1 MSTSNLPE
9 RESLPDMVAH
19 LVGVAE
25 WMHDRFG
32 SPQSRLLTLE
42 AAAFIQQIASAL
54 PVCPTCEGIGHLGP
68 ATGAAQADYGRACP
82 DCTDGRM
89 DVFRALA
96 IARAV
101 MATTYDHLAWTTDQV
116 KAGQYDPHPIIAHLR
131 AVKP

>member
-1 MSTSNLPE
+1 MSAKDDYPAIIHREWQEHDFAPE
-9 RESLPDMVAH
+9 MLINRRDYTAACDEID
-19 LVGVAE
+19 
-25 WMHDRFG
+25 
-32 SPQSRLLTLE
+32 E
-42 AAAFIQQIASAL
+42 ARRITNAL
-54 PVCPTCEGIGHLGP
+54 PVCPTCDGEP
-68 ATGAAQADYGRACP
+68 PTADLAPGYFHNCA

-116 KAGQYDPHPIIAHLR
+116 KAGQYDTHPIIASLR